1 MEQRRTTDLI
11 EPKDVRLVVGDE
23 SDLYNPFNPETEFS
37 AHVKEYIQSK
47 AAGVDPGQSINLH
60 VISSEKLDE
69 DKFRTAVS
77 NWIEEEKALFKKKE
91 RETKRMLV
99 GLLILGSVFI
109 VLSIALQKQFEVL
122 KYSLLPI
129 MGSLALSKATG
140 TLIIDMPTVRAQ
152 RMMISEMEKHN
163 VITFE
168 YVHEDNTSPDKELV

>member
-1 MEQRRTTDLI
+1 
-11 EPKDVRLVVGDE
+11 
-23 SDLYNPFNPETEFS
+23 
-37 AHVKEYIQSK
+37 
-47 AAGVDPGQSINLH
+47 
-60 VISSEKLDE
+60 
-69 DKFRTAVS
+69 
-77 NWIEEEKALFKKKE
+77 
-91 RETKRMLV
+91 MLV